1 VTGRVAVTA
10 PSPDRPARRREARVF
25 TAHTGLPEERP
36 AAIGDDPVRWF
47 PYRQVASEAAYLGIP
62 ELALFLEGYVDG
74 WIPDGWITL
83 G

>member
-1 VTGRVAVTA
+1 
-10 PSPDRPARRREARVF
+10 VF
-25 TAHTGLPEERP
+25 TAHTGFPEKRS

-47 PYRQVASEAAYLGIP
+47 PFRQVASEDAYLGIP